1 MNYLLI
7 GVGLCGVG
15 ALFVALGL
23 CRAAKIGD
31 EGNALARERK
41 DGDA

>member
-7 GVGLCGVG
+7 GFGLCGVG

-23 CRAAKIGD
+23 CRAAKMGD
-31 EGNALARERK
+31 EGNAMAREREE
-41 DGDA
+41 GDA